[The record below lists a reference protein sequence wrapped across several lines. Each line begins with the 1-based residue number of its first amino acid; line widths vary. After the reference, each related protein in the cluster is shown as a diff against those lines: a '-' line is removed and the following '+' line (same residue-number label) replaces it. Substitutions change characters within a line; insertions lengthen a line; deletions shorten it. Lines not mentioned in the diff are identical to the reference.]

1 MSRILAKLRL
11 HGITA
16 KTVLGFAVL
25 AVLLALEGGVNFV
38 VLRSMRQAED
48 RMVQSMEIRQRI
60 FEMDGEL
67 EKARRLQRDFFIR
80 YPEIGFTQALELYFT
95 PSQLVIAKVVALSEE
110 FRGMIE
116 STPRSHP
123 LENRLTEINLYLST
137 AQRFADT
144 FGELVE
150 LMNELAAPVTGLQG
164 QLEASRNALREHA
177 RQHVES
183 LLIFERM
190 AAFEQS
196 YWLSRKRSDLQA
208 ALNEAVSLANFL
220 QTSAAPPPDRAGEIR
235 GRVEAYQRT
244 AREIMIVDGGI
255 QSKFNDFN
263 LQAKAVDPISSTLK
277 GIASS
282 EVEVAQVRIGKAFF
296 ISEFV
301 IAVMAGTGFVAV
313 IVVGMAVHSIVTRR
327 ITALTAVAEEMRK
340 GNLQLRME
348 SGGEDEIDDLAL
360 AMNEMAAQLQGMVGH
375 LEEMVQERTRELT
388 HARDELQEAVRDL
401 DVKNRMLEILS
412 RTDRLTSLANRRR
425 LEESLHAEVLRSK
438 RYEAPLSV
446 IMIDLDRFKEVNDTF
461 GHQVGDTVLVSIAE
475 ILKRNARE
483 TDVLGR
489 WGGEE
494 FLLICPETP
503 LGLCGEIAERLRRD
517 LSEWPVPE
525 VGIVT
530 ASFGVAAFEK
540 GDDQFSLLRKAD
552 EAMYVAKSKGRNRVE
567 YG

>member
-1 MSRILAKLRL
+1 MGRILAKFRV

-16 KTVLGFAVL
+16 KMVLGFAVL
-25 AVLLALEGGVNFV
+25 AVLLAVEGGVSFV

-48 RMVQSMEIRQRI
+48 RMAQSMEIRQRI

-67 EKARRLQRDFFIR
+67 EKARRLHRDFFIR
-80 YPEIGFTQALELYFT
+80 YPEIGFAQALEQYFT
-95 PSQLVIAKVVALSEE
+95 PSQQVIAKVVALSEE

-123 LENRLTEINLYLST
+123 LKNRLTEINLYLST

-150 LMNELAAPVTGLQG
+150 LMNELAAPVTGLQW

-177 RQHVES
+177 RQQMES

-208 ALNEAVSLANFL
+208 ALNEAFSLANFL
-220 QTSAAPPPDRAGEIR
+220 RSSAALPPDRAKDIR
-235 GRVEAYQRT
+235 GMLEAYQRT

-255 QSKFNDFN
+255 QSKFNDFT
-263 LQAKAVDPISSTLK
+263 LQAKAVDPISSMLK
-277 GIASS
+277 AVASS
-282 EVEVAQVRIGKAFF
+282 GAKAAQSRIEQSFF
-296 ISEFV
+296 VSELV

-327 ITALTAVAEEMRK
+327 IVSLTAVAEEMRK

-375 LEEMVQERTRELT
+375 LEEMVQDRTRELT
-388 HARDELQEAVRDL
+388 RARDELQEAVRDL

-412 RTDRLTSLANRRR
+412 RTDRLTSLANRHR

-438 RYEAPLSV
+438 RYDAPLSV

-475 ILKRNARE
+475 ILKHKARE

-494 FLLICPETP
+494 FLLLCPETP
-503 LGLCGEIAERLRRD
+503 LELCVEIAERLRRD
-517 LSEWPVPE
+517 LSERPVPE

-530 ASFGVAAFEK
+530 ASFGVAAFEQ

-552 EAMYVAKSKGRNRVE
+552 EAMYLAKSKGRNRVE